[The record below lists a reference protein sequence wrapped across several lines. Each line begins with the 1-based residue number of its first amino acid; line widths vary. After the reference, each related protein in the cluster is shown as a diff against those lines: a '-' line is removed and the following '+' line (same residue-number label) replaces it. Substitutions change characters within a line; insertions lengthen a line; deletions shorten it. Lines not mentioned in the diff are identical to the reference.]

1 MPLNGILGVSYVPS
15 ASSICTMKCGSK
27 LGILYYKEP
36 NMLTLDDV
44 VTARQVIAG
53 RLHRTPL
60 SAQVGARLYLKLE
73 NWQKTGSFKPRGVL
87 NKIATLSPAE
97 RARGLVTA
105 SAGNHAQ
112 ALAWAAAAEGVA
124 CTVVMPQT
132 APAAKLA
139 ATQGYGGTIVLEPS
153 TLTVFSRAQ
162 ALAGEHGYTFVPP
175 FDDPAIVAGQGTVGL
190 EILDDLPDAGTV
202 VVPIGGGGLIAGIA
216 LAIKSQRPGVRL
228 VGVEPAGAAKMWRS
242 RQAGQAVR
250 LDQIQTIADG
260 LSAPFAGELPFAL
273 VQQYVDD
280 LVLVDDAD
288 IQRAMTLI
296 LERCKLLAEPAGAA
310 AVAALLCG
318 AVGALAQEPVV
329 AILSGGNVDAARLAQ
344 LLAPPTSLS

>member
-1 MPLNGILGVSYVPS
+1 
-15 ASSICTMKCGSK
+15 
-27 LGILYYKEP
+27 LYDKER
-36 NMLTLDDV
+36 NMLTLDEV

-60 SAQVGARLYLKLE
+60 IHSAALSAQIGAQLYLKLE

-87 NKIATLSPAE
+87 NKIATLSPDE

-124 CTVVMPQT
+124 CAVVMPQT
-132 APAAKLA
+132 ASAAKLA
-139 ATQGYGGTIVLEPS
+139 ATKGYGGTIVLEPS
-153 TLTVFSRAQ
+153 TLTVINRAQ
-162 ALAGEHGYTFVPP
+162 ALAAEHGYTFVPP

-216 LAIKSQRPGVRL
+216 LAIKSQRPAVRII
-228 VGVEPAGAAKMWRS
+228 GVEPVGAAKMWRS
-242 RQAGQAVR
+242 RQEGRAVH
-250 LDQIQTIADG
+250 LDRVQTIADG

-273 VQQYVDD
+273 VERYVDD

-296 LERCKLLAEPAGAA
+296 LERCKLLTEPAGAA
-310 AVAALLCG
+310 AVAALICG
-318 AVGALAQEPVV
+318 AVAAPAQAPVV

-344 LLAPPTSLS
+344 LLAPPIS